1 MNVVVTVLAATN
13 VDVLAVLGSNVGGFE
28 SLSAPLT
35 DAAREDIEG
44 LGFLSHVAEDL
55 PQLLIQVAVLAKTGK
70 FSTVRPLLFTLF
82 SRACSCLLCCKNQSQ
97 AVAMVGS
104 LVMVLMAALNWGF
117 NRVIVKHTR
126 KMTQAIAGEQDVE
139 MAEVR
144 PSDADPFLTH
154 SLFRRVRP
162 RSGSACSRR

>member
-1 MNVVVTVLAATN
+1 MLWWKEGIAVNVVVTVLAATN

-70 FSTVRPLLFTLF
+70 FSTVNLCYSP
-82 SRACSCLLCCKNQSQ
+82 SSPERALILRCETSPK
-97 AVAMVGS
+97 
-104 LVMVLMAALNWGF
+104 
-117 NRVIVKHTR
+117 
-126 KMTQAIAGEQDVE
+126 
-139 MAEVR
+139 
-144 PSDADPFLTH
+144 PSPWWARL
-154 SLFRRVRP
+154 SW
-162 RSGSACSRR
+162 C